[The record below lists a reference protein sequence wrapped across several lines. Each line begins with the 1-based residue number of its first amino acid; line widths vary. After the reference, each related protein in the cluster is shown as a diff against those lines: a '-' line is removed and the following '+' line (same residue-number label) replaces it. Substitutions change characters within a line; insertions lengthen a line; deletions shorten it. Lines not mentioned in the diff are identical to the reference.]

1 MSAQS
6 GREISRLEASPS
18 APLHEVPEGVGSAPR
33 LQPPGPG
40 GAPRPSVRTVEPP
53 RGRRVAMGT
62 KLLFGNLLVIAVCF
76 SVPAIIEQFYTDRS
90 GTSLLALRLASIFT
104 GVLVAGLVS
113 LVLARSMTRNIEKL
127 SASADRLSSGD
138 LSQLVE
144 LGGGSRFHDEIQ
156 RLTGSVNGMVVNLRE
171 LVWHIK
177 STSWS
182 LAQSADKLGTAV
194 HRISTAA
201 AEVATGMEQIARGAE
216 LQTEL
221 VEKTRAAIENMADL
235 TEKVS
240 QSAEDTAQAVRATS
254 RAAQAGAD
262 VARLAVE
269 KIRLAFEKIE
279 RASEMVIRFG
289 DKTREVRQF
298 AEVITNVAQ
307 QTHLLALNAT
317 IEAARAGEAGRGFA
331 VVAEEVR
338 KLSESTSRS
347 AEQISRLVQAIGI
360 ESEKVVFSMR
370 EGISSLT
377 GEREDLN
384 MIIESLGNILS
395 TAMGA
400 AAKVEEI
407 SKIAR
412 AQRSG
417 AEEMVKAIANISLVT
432 QQNATSTQEV
442 SRATGE
448 QTVSM
453 QEVARFARELS
464 EFSGRMESV
473 VSSFKL

>member
-1 MSAQS
+1 MTVPS
-6 GREISRLEASPS
+6 GREISRVEPGS
-18 APLHEVPEGVGSAPR
+18 APLTAVPAAPSAE
-33 LQPPGPG
+33 PGPPPVG
-40 GAPRPSVRTVEPP
+40 DHPPDLAPPVPSDATAK
-53 RGRRVAMGT
+53 RRIAMGT
-62 KLLFGNLLVIAVCF
+62 KLLLGNLFVIAVCF
-76 SVPAIIEQFYTDRS
+76 VVPAVIEVFYPDRS
-90 GTSLLALRLASIFT
+90 GPALVAVKMASIFT
-104 GVLVAGLVS
+104 GILTAVGVS
-113 LVLARSMTRNIEKL
+113 VFLARSMTRNIESL

-138 LSQLVE
+138 LSQLV
-144 LGGGSRFHDEIQ
+144 RFRRTVFADEIEQ
-156 RLTGSVNGMVVNLRE
+156 LSGSVNGMVTNLRQ

-182 LAQSADKLGTAV
+182 LAQSAEKLSTAV
-194 HRISTAA
+194 HRISGAA
-201 AEVATGMEQIARGAE
+201 SEVATGMEQISKGAE

-221 VEKTRAAIENMADL
+221 VDKTSRVIENMAAL
-235 TEKVS
+235 TEKVG

-289 DKTREVRQF
+289 DKTREVRQT
-298 AEVITNVAQ
+298 ADVITNVAQ

-347 AEQISRLVQAIGI
+347 AEQISRLVQTIGL

-370 EGISSLT
+370 EGISDLT

-395 TAMGA
+395 TAMA
-400 AAKVEEI
+400 AAEKVDTI
-407 SKIAR
+407 SKMSR
-412 AQRSG
+412 EQRSG
-417 AEEMVKAIANISLVT
+417 AEEMVKAIANMSLVT
-432 QQNATSTQEV
+432 ENNAASTQEV

-464 EFSGRMESV
+464 EFSGRMEAV